1 MMDLSVPTIERLFF
15 ETIKEKSI
23 QASKRKQFVKY
34 YYN

>member
-23 QASKRKQFVKY
+23 QVSKRKQFVKY